1 MGMNSQHLNSELN
14 SLERKVSLLL
24 NEYKNIKLEVT
35 HLKTENSELRGVLLA
50 KEQQI
55 ADFQNKFKISKIADS
70 LALSGDDST
79 ELKQVLNE
87 YIKEI
92 DRCIAHLSQ

>member
-1 MGMNSQHLNSELN
+1 MNSNSINSELT
-14 SLERKVSLLL
+14 SLERKISLLL
-24 NEYKNIKLEVT
+24 NEYKNLKNELK
-35 HLKTENSELRGVLLA
+35 HLKTENHELRGVLNS
-50 KEQQI
+50 KEHQI
-55 ADFQNKFKISKIADS
+55 SDFQNKFKISKIADS

>member
-1 MGMNSQHLNSELN
+1 MNNHHLNAELS

-24 NEYKNIKLEVT
+24 NEYKT
-35 HLKTENSELRGVLLA
+35 LKQEIIYLKSENEELRGILTT

-55 ADFQNKFKISKIADS
+55 SDFQNKFKISKIADS
-70 LALSGDDST
+70 LALSGNDST

>member
-1 MGMNSQHLNSELN
+1 MNSHHLNTELN
-14 SLERKVSLLL
+14 TLERKITLLL
-24 NEYKNIKLEVT
+24 NEYKNLKRDLE
-35 HLKTENSELRGVLLA
+35 HLRNENEELRGVLGA

>member
-1 MGMNSQHLNSELN
+1 MSNHPLNTEL
-14 SLERKVSLLL
+14 STLERKISLLL
-24 NEYKNIKLEVT
+24 NEYKSLKEELLYIKGENDELRVL
-35 HLKTENSELRGVLLA
+35 LKT

-55 ADFQNKFKISKIADS
+55 SDFQNKFKISKIADS
-70 LALSGDDST
+70 LALSGNDST

>member
-1 MGMNSQHLNSELN
+1 MNNHHLNAELS

-24 NEYKNIKLEVT
+24 NEYKT
-35 HLKTENSELRGVLLA
+35 LKQEIIYLKSENDELRGILTT

-55 ADFQNKFKISKIADS
+55 SDFQNKFKISKIADS
-70 LALSGDDST
+70 LALSGNDST

>member
-1 MGMNSQHLNSELN
+1 MNSNQLNSELN
-14 SLERKVSLLL
+14 SLERKISLLL
-24 NEYKNIKLEVT
+24 NEYKNLKKELDHT
-35 HLKTENSELRGVLLA
+35 KTENEELRSVLSS
-50 KEQQI
+50 KEHQI
-55 ADFQNKFKISKIADS
+55 SDFQNKFKISKIADS

>member
-1 MGMNSQHLNSELN
+1 MNNYHLNTELS

-24 NEYKNIKLEVT
+24 NEYKN
-35 HLKTENSELRGVLLA
+35 LKQEIIYLKGENDELRGLLKT

-70 LALSGDDST
+70 LALSGNDST

>member
-1 MGMNSQHLNSELN
+1 MNNHHLNTELS

-24 NEYKNIKLEVT
+24 NEYKTLKQEIIY
-35 HLKTENSELRGVLLA
+35 LKTENEELRGILST

-55 ADFQNKFKISKIADS
+55 SDFQNKFKISKIADS
-70 LALSGDDST
+70 LALSGNDST

>member
-1 MGMNSQHLNSELN
+1 MNANQLSTELN
-14 SLERKVSLLL
+14 SLERKISLLL
-24 NEYKNIKLEVT
+24 HEYKNLRKELV
-35 HLKTENSELRGVLLA
+35 HVKTENDELRGVLNSR
-50 KEQQI
+50 EQQI

>member
-1 MGMNSQHLNSELN
+1 MNSQHLNSEL
-14 SLERKVSLLL
+14 STLERKISLLL
-24 NEYKNIKLEVT
+24 NEYKNIKQEVA
-35 HLKTENSELRGVLLA
+35 HLKIENDELRGVLHA
-50 KEQQI
+50 KEQHI

-70 LALSGDDST
+70 LALSGDDSA

>member
-1 MGMNSQHLNSELN
+1 MSNHPLNTEL
-14 SLERKVSLLL
+14 STLERKISLLL
-24 NEYKNIKLEVT
+24 NEYKSLKEELLYVKGENDELRVL
-35 HLKTENSELRGVLLA
+35 LKT

-55 ADFQNKFKISKIADS
+55 SDFQNKFKISKIADS
-70 LALSGDDST
+70 LALSGNDST

>member
-1 MGMNSQHLNSELN
+1 MNANHLSTELN
-14 SLERKVSLLL
+14 SLERKISLLL
-24 NEYKNIKLEVT
+24 HEYKNLKKELV
-35 HLKTENSELRGVLLA
+35 HVKTENDELRGVLISR
-50 KEQQI
+50 EQQI